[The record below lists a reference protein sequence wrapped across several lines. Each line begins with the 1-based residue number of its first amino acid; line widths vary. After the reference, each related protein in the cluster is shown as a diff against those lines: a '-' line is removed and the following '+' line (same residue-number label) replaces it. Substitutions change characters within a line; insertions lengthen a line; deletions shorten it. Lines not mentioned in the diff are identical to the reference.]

1 MATEASIVL
10 ASIFFLEVSMFQKF
24 DPMQTQKFLD
34 EANSIIAT
42 ASSIM
47 ANEGSS
53 LTSQDLYDLVER
65 IERARNLLLTVGDRK
80 YFIERQQEVA

>member
-1 MATEASIVL
+1 
-10 ASIFFLEVSMFQKF
+10 MFQKF
-24 DPMQTQKFLD
+24 DPIQTQKFLE
-34 EANSIIAT
+34 EANTIIAT
-42 ASSIM
+42 ASSVM
-47 ANEGSS
+47 ANEGDN

>member
-1 MATEASIVL
+1 
-10 ASIFFLEVSMFQKF
+10 MFQKF

-47 ANEGSS
+47 ANEGNY
-53 LTSQDLYDLVER
+53 LTSKDLYDLVER

>member
-1 MATEASIVL
+1 ML
-10 ASIFFLEVSMFQKF
+10 ASFSFLEVSMFQKF
-24 DPMQTQKFLD
+24 DPAQTQKFLE
-34 EANSIIAT
+34 EANTIIAT
-42 ASSIM
+42 ASGVM
-47 ANEGSS
+47 ANEGDN